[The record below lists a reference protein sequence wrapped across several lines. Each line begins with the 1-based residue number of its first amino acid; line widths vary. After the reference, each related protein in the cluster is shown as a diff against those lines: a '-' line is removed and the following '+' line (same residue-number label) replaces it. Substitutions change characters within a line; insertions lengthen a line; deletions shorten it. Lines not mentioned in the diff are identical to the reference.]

1 MLLLL
6 VLTAL
11 SFFILL
17 GAFLIISAVRA
28 RTAARAFANAT
39 QVAAVDGIQS
49 RMLLDEA
56 LLIALRGSKD
66 PNVRKDITE
75 SILGDKYGTAGS
87 GTGSITFAYNSAT
100 PLLTATAT
108 GLTLGPPHGRVLTIV
123 PNPALGGPVS
133 FRTAGGTGSTVFLAN
148 TPLRPGFPWALLS
161 TTASTYTAFVNGR
174 EFSGT
179 PADNTT
185 AAEPWD
191 AYDASNPWLAQ
202 PVLSGSDGRITRFE
216 RVSFGTSAPPPAPPP
231 VWTVDNDNDG
241 IADGTWLDNVLPSR
255 PSPNGTFTYRVSYLV
270 LDLDGRINV
279 NTAGMADRAQGPYT
293 GTPDVSLGMGYG
305 PADLDP
311 SLVVSSTPAL
321 PSATGTSAFTGSGS
335 ATPTDLWYTNFL
347 STGGTTTAGVA
358 TASQRRPPPGIPLV
372 GRYGRDGTPG
382 SSGDDTRG
390 SQQTTMSSTAP
401 TRYALTVA
409 GTNAVADLKGQ
420 MRVYMRPPASGQITP
435 ALTFFVAQTGTD
447 AVDDPYEVQLA
458 DVGPRP
464 AAAVSGDLAVNDDN
478 PFTVAELERVLR
490 ASDGDAATLPPRLAA
505 GLASVAQASRM
516 RITTDSWDTPAI
528 TGSAATRIETSFSG
542 GGIGALAYPW
552 ANSNAASPDVAAGLR
567 FDLNRPLTT
576 GTQTQE
582 YCKGLYTL
590 VMALNPSLSAQQAAQ
605 WAVNVCDFRDDDS
618 KMTGFEYDTNLA
630 NGWNVDGNLTTTNDS
645 DRGVVWGV
653 ERPDLLVA
661 ETAAWRETTSG
672 SAQLFV
678 NLIRP
683 PWTAA
688 VMTSGSTVASVEQL
702 DPALRAASNPQNLAI
717 ANSTGGSPAWQL
729 RFSGTAMAA
738 DTSVVQFTALSGST
752 SQNQHVLTGT
762 GVTSGTSKIL
772 GGSTAA
778 DALAPGGQCLV
789 APASPQFFDVT
800 SSPAQYTVSQGGTF
814 APAPVVTSGT
824 VWLER
829 LADPTRANGIDNPYV
844 AVDAAPFAV
853 CEYAVPATPTLQKRS
868 RPSAGAA
875 SNVFWRSPATWTTV
889 TGSAI
894 GAYSVAGTASWFHWP
909 NRPFVSQAELVLVP
923 ADSSLDLLRN
933 YDVPTSSL
941 VSGTTALASMLL
953 DATYVPSRFAGC
965 GITVTSSTIAACG
978 LDRLAANQFS
988 TWREPGRVNVNTIP
1002 TGTTSLVNS
1011 DSLVWATLV
1020 GGTTVPL
1027 TSETVTVNPFVS
1039 TGTTARNP
1047 ATSTARLLSLTGSAV
1062 RPMATGSFVS
1072 DDPGLRDRN
1081 PFFTYATAIRLANT
1095 ATIRSHVFAVWITLE
1110 TTDSGDGS
1118 TTCHR
1123 LFAIVDRSI
1132 PVGFREGENLNVR
1145 DTIRLRRFLE

>member
-66 PNVRKDITE
+66 PSVRTRITE

-87 GTGSITFAYNSAT
+87 GTGSITLAYNAAT

-133 FRTAGGTGSTVFLAN
+133 FRTVGGSGGTVFLAN
-148 TPLRPGFPWALLS
+148 TPGRPGFPPAVLS
-161 TTASTYTAFVNGR
+161 TTSTTYAAVVNGR
-174 EFSGT
+174 EF
-179 PADNTT
+179 
-185 AAEPWD
+185 AAEAYD
-191 AYDASNPWLAQ
+191 AYDADNPWLAQ
-202 PVLSGSDGRITRFE
+202 PVLSDGQVTGFRRL
-216 RVSFGTSAPPPAPPP
+216 SFSGTVPA
-231 VWTVDNDNDG
+231 TVDNDNDG
-241 IADGTWLDNVLPSR
+241 IADGVWLENILPPR
-255 PSPNGTFTYRVSYLV
+255 PSPSGTFTYRVSYLV
-270 LDLDGRINV
+270 LDLDGRINI
-279 NTAGMADRAQGPYT
+279 NAAGMADRARGPYT
-293 GTPDVSLGMGYG
+293 GSPDVSLGMGYG

-311 SLVVSSTPAL
+311 SLVVSSTPSL
-321 PSATGTSAFTGSGS
+321 PSPTGTSAFTGSGS

-347 STGGTTTAGVA
+347 SAGATTSAGVA
-358 TASQRRPPPGIPLV
+358 TASQRRPPPGIALV
-372 GRYGRDGTPG
+372 GRYGRDGAPG
-382 SSGDDTRG
+382 SPGDDTRG
-390 SQQTTMSSTAP
+390 SQQTTGTSTDPA
-401 TRYALTVA
+401 RYALTVA

-420 MRVYMRPPASGQITP
+420 MRVYMQPPASGQITP
-435 ALTFFVAQTGTD
+435 LLTFFVARTGTD
-447 AVDDPYEVQLA
+447 AVDDPYEVRLA

-464 AAAVSGDLAVNDDN
+464 AAAVSGDVAVNDDN

-490 ASDGDAATLPPRLAA
+490 ASDADAATLPPRLAA
-505 GLASVAQASRM
+505 GLTSVAQASRL

-528 TGSAATRIETSFSG
+528 TGSAATRIETALSG
-542 GGIGALAYPW
+542 GGIASLVYPW
-552 ANSNAASPDVAAGLR
+552 ANANAASPDVAAGLR

-576 GTQTQE
+576 AAQTQE

-590 VMALNPSLSAQQAAQ
+590 VRALNPSLSAEQAAQ

-618 KMTGFEYDTNLA
+618 RMTGFEYDTNLT
-630 NGWNVDGNLTTTNDS
+630 NGWNVDGNLTTTNDQ

-661 ETAAWRETTSG
+661 ETAAWRETISG

-678 NLIRP
+678 NLVRP
-683 PWTAA
+683 PWTASIIN
-688 VMTSGSTVASVEQL
+688 TGSTVASVERL
-702 DPALRAASNPQNLAI
+702 DPTLGAASNPQNLAI
-717 ANSTGGSPAWQL
+717 GASPAWQL
-729 RFSGTAMAA
+729 RFSGSAMSPDTA
-738 DTSVVQFTALSGST
+738 VVQFRALSGST
-752 SQNQHVLTGT
+752 SQNQFVLTGT
-762 GVTSGTSKIL
+762 GVTTGTSTIL
-772 GGSTAA
+772 GGSTAV
-778 DALAPGGQCLV
+778 DALAPGGQCIV
-789 APASPQFFDVT
+789 APANPQFFSVT
-800 SSPAQYTVSQGGTF
+800 ASPARCDVNQGGQF
-814 APAPVVTSGT
+814 APAAGITSGT

-853 CEYAVPATPTLQKRS
+853 CEYALPATPTLQKRS

-889 TGSAI
+889 PGSAI

-923 ADSSLDLLRN
+923 ADSSRDLLRN
-933 YDVPTSSL
+933 YDVPTTSL

-965 GITVTSSTIAACG
+965 AITVTSSTIASCG

-1002 TGTTSLVNS
+1002 TGTSGTTTL
-1011 DSLVWATLV
+1011 DSVVWATIV
-1020 GGTTVPL
+1020 GGTSLPL
-1027 TSETVTVNPFVS
+1027 TSGTVTVNPFVS

-1047 ATSTARLLSLTGSAV
+1047 ATSTARLLSLSDSAV
-1062 RPMATGSFVS
+1062 LPMATGSFAPG
-1072 DDPGLRDRN
+1072 DAGLRNRN

-1118 TTCHR
+1118 RTCHR